1 MNAFKARGNKHEG
14 PEHKI
19 QQKIIDKLTLQG
31 WFVKPTHGNMY
42 QKGFPDLYAC
52 HRSYGTRWIEVK
64 NPLSYHFTEAQIHDF
79 SIMSG
84 KGVGIYVL
92 VSDDDTEIAKLFGPS
107 NWHMY
112 LPIFRS

>member
-1 MNAFKARGNKHEG
+1 MNAFKPRGNKHEG

-19 QQKIIDKLTLQG
+19 QQKIIDKLTLGG
-31 WFVKPTHGNMY
+31 WFVKSTHGNMY
-42 QKGFPDLYAC
+42 QQGFPDLYAC

-92 VSDDDTEIAKLFGPS
+92 VSDSDDEIKKLFGPS

-112 LPIFRS
+112 LPIFKN